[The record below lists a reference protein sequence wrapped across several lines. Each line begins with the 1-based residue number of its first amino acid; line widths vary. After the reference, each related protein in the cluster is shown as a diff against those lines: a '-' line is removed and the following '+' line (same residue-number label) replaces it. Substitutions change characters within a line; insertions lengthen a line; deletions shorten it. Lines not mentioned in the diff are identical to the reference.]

1 MERGEA
7 KRRLTELVGQDL
19 RPLADKYG
27 VTVRTEA
34 DKLNK
39 GWVGHVME
47 RHLGIPINSS
57 RAPNFGTWEL
67 KVIPLRHLKS
77 GKLTV
82 KETMAITMIDP
93 VEVGDKA
100 FEESHLFLKLQKIL
114 VAARIDDS
122 EPGDHTILHGV
133 YEFDLSDSVIYER
146 VKADYDLIRK
156 IILTEGFERLK
167 SKMGVLVQPRTKGTG
182 HGSTSRA
189 FYARTGFVKHIVGIE
204 PYTKHRSQS

>member
-1 MERGEA
+1 MERAEA
-7 KRRLTELVGQDL
+7 KRRLMELVGEDL

-34 DKLNK
+34 GKLNK

-122 EPGDHTILHGV
+122 EPGDHTILHSV
-133 YEFDLSDSVIYER
+133 SEFDLSDSVIYEQ
-146 VKADYDLIRK
+146 VKADYDLIRDV
-156 IILTEGFERLK
+156 IRTEGFEGLR
-167 SKMGVLVQPRTKGTG
+167 SQMGVLVQPRTKGAG

-189 FYARTGFVKHIVGIE
+189 FYARTGFVKHIVGIQ
-204 PYTKHRSQS
+204 PYKS